1 MSPSMKTTW
10 SLATSVS
17 RADPETPR
25 VRPIRLS
32 IFWRQSKYL
41 RPERTSAMSVSS
53 RLSKVS
59 VFLASVLLIFIVATL
74 CPLPVHA
81 QPPSPISIT
90 TVTETVG
97 AHAGSI
103 YHVAV
108 QARLDAGFHVNS
120 NEPLEDG
127 LISTQLS
134 FDPVDGISLEGIAW
148 PESFLFEVG
157 GEPLA
162 VFEEEFVIGASLALD
177 PDLELGEYT
186 VAGSLRYQA
195 CDDTICYFPTTAN
208 LEFHLSVV
216 EETQDLTPTHVE
228 LFDEMTFVTV
238 VDPVIID
245 PTARPRD
252 FATDDV
258 GAIARLAQFTVLNTT
273 GGYLGTEDFL
283 EFIDRAETGR
293 GQEGWFDG
301 RGPLAILLLI
311 LIGGLALN
319 LTPCVLP
326 MIPINLAII
335 GAGTTAGSRTRGF
348 ALGGAYGLAMALV
361 YGVLGLVVI
370 LTTGNFGTINSSPWF
385 NLAIATL
392 FVVLALAMF
401 DLFSI
406 DFSSFQNQLTRK
418 ASAGTG
424 SFLVAFGMGGVAALL
439 AGACVAPVVIQVI
452 VFSSNLYA
460 TGTTVALV
468 LPFLLG
474 VGMALP
480 WPIAGAGLTF
490 LPKPGAWMLR
500 VKQAFGVFILGT
512 AMYYGY
518 LSYGL
523 FSQRWVDPE
532 EVATSVQLLL
542 DEGWYASLDKGL
554 QSAQTDDKMVLVDV
568 WATWCK
574 NCLTMDRTTLK
585 DPAVEAALDQYVKIK
600 FQAED
605 LNLSPARE
613 VMKRFESFG
622 LPTYAILRVGE
633 SVSSTD

>member
-1 MSPSMKTTW
+1 
-10 SLATSVS
+10 
-17 RADPETPR
+17 
-25 VRPIRLS
+25 
-32 IFWRQSKYL
+32 
-41 RPERTSAMSVSS
+41 MSVSD
-53 RLSKVS
+53 RLSHVS
-59 VFLASVLLIFIVATL
+59 VFLGNVLLVFIVTGL
-74 CPLPVHA
+74 CPLPARA
-81 QPPSPISIT
+81 QPPSPISVT
-90 TVTETVG
+90 TVTEADG
-97 AHAGSI
+97 AHAGST

-108 QARLDAGFHVNS
+108 QARLDGGFHVNS

-127 LISTQLS
+127 LIPTELRL
-134 FDPVDGISLEGIAW
+134 DPPDGIRLEGIAW

-162 VFEEEFVIGASLALD
+162 VFDEEFVIGAGLALD
-177 PDLELGEYT
+177 PDLELGEYV

-195 CDDTICYFPTTAN
+195 CDDTICYFPTTAD

-216 EETQDLTPTHVE
+216 EEAQGFTPTHPE
-228 LFDEMTFVTV
+228 LFNGMTFVAVADPTV
-238 VDPVIID
+238 VDPIA
-245 PTARPRD
+245 PPGSLP
-252 FATDDV
+252 TDDV
-258 GAIARLAQFTVLNTT
+258 GAIARLAEFTVLNTT
-273 GGYLGTEDFL
+273 GGYLGADDFL

-301 RGPLAILLLI
+301 LGPWAIISLI

-335 GAGTTAGSRTRGF
+335 GAGTKAGSRARGF

-361 YGVLGLVVI
+361 YGGLGLVVI
-370 LTTGNFGTINSSPWF
+370 LTAGSFGTINSSPWF

-401 DLFSI
+401 DRLSI
-406 DFSSFQNQLTRK
+406 DFSSLQSRLTVGD
-418 ASAGTG
+418 SSGTG
-424 SFLVAFGMGGVAALL
+424 SLLVAFGMGGVAALL

-460 TGTTVALV
+460 TGTTAALV

-490 LPKPGAWMLR
+490 LPKPGAWMVR

-512 AMYYGY
+512 AVYYGY

-532 EVATSVQLLL
+532 EVATSVQQLL
-542 DEGWYASLDKGL
+542 DEGWYASLDQGL
-554 QSAQTDDKMVLVDV
+554 QSAQNDGQMVLVDV

-605 LNLSPARE
+605 LSVSPARD
-613 VMKRFESFG
+613 VMERFESFG
-622 LPTYAILRVGE
+622 LPTYAILRVGG
-633 SVSSTD
+633 SASSTGSGSSDVTQDMTQTRD

>member
-1 MSPSMKTTW
+1 MSDASRA
-10 SLATSVS
+10 ATPVQYNRMFLVRHESVS
-17 RADPETPR
+17 ASG
-25 VRPIRLS
+25 RLS
-32 IFWRQSKYL
+32 
-41 RPERTSAMSVSS
+41 SVT
-53 RLSKVS
+53 
-59 VFLASVLLIFIVATL
+59 VFLVTGLLILIAMGSL
-74 CPLPVHA
+74 PLPAHA
-81 QPPSPISIT
+81 QPPSPISVA
-90 TVTETVG
+90 TVTESSG
-97 AHAGSI
+97 AHPGSS
-103 YHVAV
+103 YRVAV

-120 NEPLEDG
+120 NEPLED
-127 LISTQLS
+127 LYIPTELNL
-134 FDPVDGISLEGIAW
+134 DPPDGIRLESIAW
-148 PESFLFEVG
+148 PESFLFEVA

-162 VFEEEFVIGASLALD
+162 VFEEEFVIGAGLALD
-177 PDLELGEYT
+177 PDLELGEYVVT
-186 VAGSLRYQA
+186 GSLRYQA
-195 CDDTICYFPTTAN
+195 CDDTICYFPTTAD

-216 EETQDLTPTHVE
+216 EETRTLTPTHTE
-228 LFDEMTFVTV
+228 LFEGLRFVAAAKPAIA
-238 VDPVIID
+238 DP
-245 PTARPRD
+245 PTQPAVP
-252 FATDDV
+252 ATNDT
-258 GAIARLAQFTVLNTT
+258 GAVARLAQFNVLSTT
-273 GGYLGTEDFL
+273 GGYQGPNDFL

-301 RGPLAILLLI
+301 RGPLAILSLI

-335 GAGTTAGSRTRGF
+335 GAGTKAGSRARGF

-370 LTTGNFGTINSSPWF
+370 LTAGSFGTINSSPWF

-401 DLFSI
+401 DVLSI
-406 DFSSFQNQLTRK
+406 DFSSLQSRLTLGD
-418 ASAGTG
+418 SSGGG
-424 SFLVAFGMGGVAALL
+424 SFLVAFGMGSVAALL

-460 TGTTVALV
+460 TGTTAALV

-490 LPKPGAWMLR
+490 LPKPGAWMVR
-500 VKQAFGVFILGT
+500 VKQGFGVFILGT
-512 AMYYGY
+512 AVYYGY
-518 LSYGL
+518 VSYGL

-532 EVATSVQLLL
+532 EVATSVQELL
-542 DEGWYASLDKGL
+542 DEGWYASLGQGL
-554 QSAQTDDKMVLVDV
+554 EAAQADGKMVLVDV

-585 DPAVEAALDQYVKIK
+585 DPAVEAALDDYVKIK

-605 LNLSPARE
+605 LSVSPARE
-613 VMKRFESFG
+613 VMERFESFG
-622 LPTYAILRVGE
+622 LPTYAILRVGSDTSTGSGASE
-633 SVSSTD
+633 SQSND

>member
-1 MSPSMKTTW
+1 MSDAASG
-10 SLATSVS
+10 
-17 RADPETPR
+17 
-25 VRPIRLS
+25 
-32 IFWRQSKYL
+32 
-41 RPERTSAMSVSS
+41 TSAPVECHGTSHARRHVGGVSGQPS
-53 RLSKVS
+53 PMTVP
-59 VFLASVLLIFIVATL
+59 FGSVLLLLIATGL
-74 CPLPVHA
+74 FPLPARA
-81 QPPSPISIT
+81 QPPSPISVT
-90 TVTETVG
+90 TVTEATG
-97 AHAGSI
+97 AHAGSS
-103 YHVAV
+103 YRVAV

-127 LISTQLS
+127 LIPTELS
-134 FDPVDGISLEGIAW
+134 FAPPDGIRLEGIAW

-177 PDLELGEYT
+177 PDLEFGEYV
-186 VAGSLRYQA
+186 VAGSLRYQV
-195 CDDTICYFPTTAN
+195 CDDTICYFPTTAD
-208 LEFHLSVV
+208 LEFRLSVV
-216 EETQDLTPTHVE
+216 EPTQTLTPAHAE
-228 LFDEMTFVTV
+228 LFDGLTFVAV
-238 VDPVIID
+238 ADPVIAD
-245 PTARPRD
+245 PLAPHGDPSTNE
-252 FATDDV
+252 T
-258 GAIARLAQFTVLNTT
+258 GAVARLAEFTVLNTT
-273 GGYLGTEDFL
+273 GGYLGTDDFL
-283 EFIDRAETGR
+283 EFVDRAETGR

-301 RGPLAILLLI
+301 RGPLAILSLI

-326 MIPINLAII
+326 MFPINLAII
-335 GAGTTAGSRTRGF
+335 AAGTKAGSRVRGF

-361 YGVLGLVVI
+361 YGALGLVVI
-370 LTTGNFGTINSSPWF
+370 LTAASFGTINSSPWF

-401 DLFSI
+401 DMLSI
-406 DFSSFQNQLTRK
+406 DFSSLQNRLTPGD
-418 ASAGTG
+418 SSGSG

-460 TGTTVALV
+460 TGTTAALV

-490 LPKPGAWMLR
+490 LPKPGAWMVR
-500 VKQAFGVFILGT
+500 IKQAFGVFILAT
-512 AMYYGY
+512 AVYYGY

-532 EVATSVQLLL
+532 EVATSVQELL
-542 DEGWYASLDKGL
+542 DEGWYASLDQGL
-554 QSAQTDDKMVLVDV
+554 QAAQTDGKMVLVDV

-585 DPAVEAALDQYVKIK
+585 DPAVEAALESYVKIK

-605 LNLSPARE
+605 LSVSPARE
-613 VMKRFESFG
+613 VMERFESFG
-622 LPTYAILRVGE
+622 LPTYAILRVG
-633 SVSSTD
+633 SSDRSTDAGPSDSTQMDD